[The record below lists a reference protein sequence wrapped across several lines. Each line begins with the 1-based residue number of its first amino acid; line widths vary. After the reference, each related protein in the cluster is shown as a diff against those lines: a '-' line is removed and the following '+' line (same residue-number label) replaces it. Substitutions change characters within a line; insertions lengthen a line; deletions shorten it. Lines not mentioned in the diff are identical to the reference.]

1 MSTTLIVFGAA
12 SFGACFGYL
21 TAALMLMSKRGA
33 A

>member
-1 MSTTLIVFGAA
+1 MSRTIIVFGAA

-21 TAALMLMSKRGA
+21 TGAMMFMSKRGA